1 MVHRITLMLVFLSSA
16 FALPL
21 NAQSLIASIPVSG
34 TPYQIAVNPTTN
46 RIYVSLST
54 STGPAVGV
62 IDGKTNKVVDTIPV
76 TSSSNIL
83 AVDEY
88 TGRVYVP
95 GCTYGQ
101 EDTCYVQVIDGKT
114 DTIAATISFSTVQG
128 FGAGIQGIAVD
139 PIRNRIY
146 LTDDND
152 FQIITINGKT
162 NTVETRTPTN
172 DQELLGV
179 ASDYVSNRI
188 VAASSGYDIDVISG
202 STGKIDYVQ
211 AGTGINQYVAVNSF
225 TGRAY
230 VTNQETSYSLPVVN
244 LATRKQVANIPL
256 TGDPY
261 DVAVDYVNNL
271 VFVTLSDGTVAIF
284 DGNTNAQLGSA
295 AVPSSFIDVSP
306 LTNLVYTSGI
316 QGSNVVNV
324 ISEK

>member
-1 MVHRITLMLVFLSSA
+1 MPYRISILLVFLSCA
-16 FALPL
+16 CALPSS
-21 NAQSLIASIPVSG
+21 AQSLVTTIPVSG
-34 TPYQIAVNPTTN
+34 TPYQIAVNPTLN

-83 AVDEY
+83 AVDQY
-88 TGRVYVP
+88 TGRIYVP

-114 DTIAATISFSTVQG
+114 DAITATITFSTVQG
-128 FGAGIQGIAVD
+128 FEAGIQGIAVD

-162 NTVETRTPTN
+162 NTVATRTPTD

-179 ASDYVSNRI
+179 AVDYVSNEI
-188 VAASSGYDIDVISG
+188 VTASSGYDIDIVSG
-202 STGKIDYVQ
+202 TTDKINYVQ

-230 VTNQETSYSLPVVN
+230 VTNQETSYSLPVVD
-244 LATRKQVANIPL
+244 LATRKQTANIPL

-271 VFVTLSDGTVAIF
+271 VLVTLSDGTVAMF
-284 DGNTNAQLGSA
+284 NGNTYARLGSV
-295 AVPSSFIDVSP
+295 AVPSSFVDVNP

-316 QGSNVVNV
+316 LGSNVVNV

>member
-1 MVHRITLMLVFLSSA
+1 MSCRITLILALFCA
-16 FALPL
+16 CALPSA
-21 NAQSLIASIPVSG
+21 AQSLITTIPMSG
-34 TPYQIAVNPTTN
+34 TPYQIAVNPTLN
-46 RIYVSLST
+46 RIYVSLYT

-62 IDGKTNKVVDTIPV
+62 IDGKTNKVVTTIPV

-114 DTIAATISFSTVQG
+114 NTVAATISFSTVQG
-128 FGAGIQGIAVD
+128 FEAGIQGIAVD

-162 NTVETRTPTN
+162 NAVATRTPTN
-172 DQELLGV
+172 NQELLGV
-179 ASDYVSNRI
+179 AADYVSNRI
-188 VAASSGYDIDVISG
+188 VAATSGDVIDEISG
-202 STGKIDYVQ
+202 STNRIDYVQ
-211 AGTGINQYVAVNSF
+211 AGTGLNQYVAVNSF

-230 VTNQETSYSLPVVN
+230 VTNQETSNSIPVVN
-244 LATRKQVANIPL
+244 LATRQQVGALAL
-256 TGDPY
+256 TGTPF

-271 VFVTLSDGTVAIF
+271 VFVTVSDGTLATF
-284 DGNTNAQLGSA
+284 NGNTNAQLGSA
-295 AVPSSFIDVSP
+295 AVPSGFIDVNP
-306 LTNLVYTSGI
+306 LTNLIYTTGI
-316 QGSNVVNV
+316 NGANVVNV

>member
-1 MVHRITLMLVFLSSA
+1 MLHRITLMLVLLACACSLPSS
-16 FALPL
+16 
-21 NAQSLIASIPVSG
+21 AQSLITSIPVSG
-34 TPYQIAVNPTTN
+34 TPYQIAVNPTLN
-46 RIYVSLST
+46 RIYVSVYT
-54 STGPAVGV
+54 STGPSVAV

-83 AVDEY
+83 AVDQY

-101 EDTCYVQVIDGKT
+101 VDTCYVQVIDGKT
-114 DTIAATISFSTVQG
+114 DAIAATISFSTVQG
-128 FGAGIQGIAVD
+128 FGAGIQGIAID

-162 NTVETRTPTN
+162 NTVATRTPTN
-172 DQELLGV
+172 NQELLGV

-202 STGKIDYVQ
+202 SSDKIDYVQ

-230 VTNQETSYSLPVVN
+230 VTNQQTSDGVPVVN
-244 LATRKQVANIPL
+244 LATREQVGTIAL
-256 TGDPY
+256 TGNGY

-271 VFVTLSDGTVAIF
+271 VFVTVSDGTVATF
-284 DGNTNAQLGSA
+284 NGNTYAQLGSVA
-295 AVPSSFIDVSP
+295 APSSFIDVNP
-306 LTNLVYTSGI
+306 LTNLVYTSGTL
-316 QGSNVVNV
+316 GSNVVNV